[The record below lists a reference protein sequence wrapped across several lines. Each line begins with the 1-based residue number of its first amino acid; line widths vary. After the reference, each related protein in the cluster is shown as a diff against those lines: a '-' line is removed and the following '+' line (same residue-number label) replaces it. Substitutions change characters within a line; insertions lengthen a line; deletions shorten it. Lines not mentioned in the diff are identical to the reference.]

1 MRVAALIQLWLVC
14 WLFIPARGHLSIGC
28 SQLYNIVGIQ
38 PLILLVLSHT
48 SRANYRREGDMGQ
61 IVFIIQLVF
70 FHWPVRNS
78 KMKQQTGKVA
88 VVLNAVCILQLP
100 WGKGHSSCVLYNNND
115 NSKVSGLQKYIWCC
129 CVFLYD
135 LLLCKRTDN
144 YMVAWGLQQ
153 WHHGRAD
160 QRCVSVSLGSGL
172 KVLKKLVRIIEAS
185 YDYDHHC

>member
-1 MRVAALIQLWLVC
+1 MRSVIFSVRSVISAARSENCNLC
-14 WLFIPARGHLSIGC
+14 
-28 SQLYNIVGIQ
+28 
-38 PLILLVLSHT
+38 LLQNVRRLLLAAVL
-48 SRANYRREGDMGQ
+48 
-61 IVFIIQLVF
+61 
-70 FHWPVRNS
+70 
-78 KMKQQTGKVA
+78 
-88 VVLNAVCILQLP
+88 
-100 WGKGHSSCVLYNNND
+100 
-115 NSKVSGLQKYIWCC
+115 
-129 CVFLYD
+129 LYD